1 MSHRL
6 NTTLVHLTS
15 LKSKTESIKLF
26 PSNLTSLRSNS
37 RIFTGLQKYLRVN
50 KVEVIMSGLHE
61 ITRCA
66 KKYAIHNEEKNQNQP
81 GIGADVR
88 ISRQGC

>member
-6 NTTLVHLTS
+6 NMTLVHLTS

-37 RIFTGLQKYLRVN
+37 RIFTGLQKYLGVN

-88 ISRQGC
+88 ISR

>member
-37 RIFTGLQKYLRVN
+37 RIFTGLQKYLGVN

-88 ISRQGC
+88 ISR